1 MTIEEATQK
10 AADNNALLTLA
21 NINTQDFK
29 VLQSFSGAMH
39 SGFILCVV
47 PVKYNAQY
55 LAADLETK
63 TAFARV
69 YFQVVFSSDVGAANA
84 GYVAQFDIEAAQD
97 TVLKTYLGL

>member
-29 VLQSFSGAMH
+29 VLQSFTGIMRPN
-39 SGFILCVV
+39 FILCVI
-47 PVKYNAQY
+47 PVKYDAQY

-69 YFQVVFSSDVGAANA
+69 YFRVVFASDIGAANA
-84 GYVAQFDIEAAQD
+84 GYVAQYDIEAAQD
-97 TVLKTYLGL
+97 EVLKNYLDL

>member
-1 MTIEEATQK
+1 MTIEDATQK

-39 SGFILCVV
+39 SGYILCVV
-47 PVKYNAQY
+47 PVKYDAQY
-55 LAADLETK
+55 LAANLETK

-69 YFQVVFSSDVGAANA
+69 YFRVVFASDIGAANA
-84 GYVAQFDIEAAQD
+84 GYVAQFDIEAAKD

>member
-39 SGFILCVV
+39 SGYILCVV

-69 YFQVVFSSDVGAANA
+69 YFQVVFASDVGAANA

-97 TVLKTYLGL
+97 EVLKNYLDL

>member
-1 MTIEEATQK
+1 MTLEEATQK

-29 VLQSFSGAMH
+29 VLESFTGAMQ
-39 SGFILCVV
+39 SNFILCVV
-47 PVKYNAQY
+47 PTKYNAQY

-69 YFQVVFSSDVGAANA
+69 YFRVVFASDIGAANA
-84 GYVAQFDIEAAQD
+84 EYVAQYDIEAAQD
-97 TVLKTYLGL
+97 TVLKTYLDL

>member
-47 PVKYNAQY
+47 PVKYDAQY

-69 YFQVVFSSDVGAANA
+69 YFQVVFASDIGAANA
-84 GYVAQFDIEAAQD
+84 GYVTQFDIEAAKD
-97 TVLKTYLGL
+97 DVLKNYLDL